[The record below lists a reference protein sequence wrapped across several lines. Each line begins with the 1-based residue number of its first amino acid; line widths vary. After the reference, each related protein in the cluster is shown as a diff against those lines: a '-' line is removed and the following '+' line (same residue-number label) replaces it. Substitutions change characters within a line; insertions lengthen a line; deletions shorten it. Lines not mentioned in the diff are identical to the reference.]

1 MSIPKRMKVAC
12 PQCNRQFETTVF
24 ESLNTD
30 FAPDIIEQVISG
42 DRFSAKCPHC
52 GFTAHLEYDFLYHDM
67 KHGAMVWVIHE
78 NNSEYAKKVAE
89 VRSTHILPYD
99 VTRIVPDMNALREKA
114 ACLASGKDDRIVE
127 LCKVFLVSQVNQQM
141 PDFDFRN
148 AFYTYHDGQDIV
160 YFYDAN
166 GKEIGCNLDDKVYS
180 MIAGLF
186 NKPLSNMDNAPY
198 QIIDYSWALE
208 FYSNLPPAEEIEA
221 MVADVSENTEPEEIE
236 SLSETELPVQ
246 EQPVK
251 RALFCRKCGAK
262 LLSDSLFCSYC
273 GTKVMY

>member
-1 MSIPKRMKVAC
+1 MSIPKRRKVSC
-12 PQCNRQFETTVF
+12 PQCKKQFETTVF

-52 GFTAHLEYDFLYHDM
+52 GFTAHLEYDLLYHDM
-67 KHGAMVWVIHE
+67 KHSAMIWVVHE
-78 NNSEYAKKVAE
+78 NNPEYTKKIAE
-89 VRSTHILPYD
+89 VRAAYFLPYD

-148 AFYTYHDGQDIV
+148 AFYTYYDGQDIV

-166 GKEIGCNLDDKVYS
+166 GKEIGCDLDDKVYG
-180 MIAGLF
+180 MISDLF
-186 NKPLSNMDNAPY
+186 RKPLAQMERSPY
-198 QIIDYSWALE
+198 QIIDYTWAVDFFE
-208 FYSNLPPAEEIEA
+208 NLPSEDEIA
-221 MVADVSENTEPEEIE
+221 WMISGKSENPACIEPDN
-236 SLSETELPVQ
+236 TQDVV
-246 EQPVK
+246 QPVVTRPEK
-251 RALFCRKCGAK
+251 KALFCRKCGAR
-262 LLSDSLFCSYC
+262 LLSDSLFCSCC
-273 GTKVMY
+273 GTKVIY